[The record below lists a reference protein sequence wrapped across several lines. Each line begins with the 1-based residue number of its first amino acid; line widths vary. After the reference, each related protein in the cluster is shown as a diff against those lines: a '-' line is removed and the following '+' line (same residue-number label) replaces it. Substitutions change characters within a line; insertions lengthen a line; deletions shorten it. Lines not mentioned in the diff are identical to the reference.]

1 MHYASVLLGEKGGEN
16 SMRKRILGVVA
27 LMLASAVL
35 VTLLFSGVAVGP
47 APELPVE
54 FDVNV
59 QNTPL
64 PVEVTNP
71 TGMPI
76 ATNCTSVYFADAGQA
91 TDYMLQTLSDYETTA
106 IGDRTVVFTGGSI
119 SGSIVY
125 SSENG
130 TGGAPATGIVTVWT
144 TSGPDPIRFALPL
157 NSMFKVE
164 HVNTIMVT
172 AVISRPRLQGPS
184 SFSFTVEASVFWFIE
199 E

>member
-1 MHYASVLLGEKGGEN
+1 VIA
-16 SMRKRILGVVA
+16 SMRKRILGLLA
-27 LMLASAVL
+27 FILASAVAASWM
-35 VTLLFSGVAVGP
+35 FSGTVIGP
-47 APELPVE
+47 APTPPVE

-71 TGMPI
+71 AGMPI

-130 TGGAPATGIVTVWT
+130 TGGAPATGLVTVWST
-144 TSGPDPIRFALPL
+144 TEPDPIRFALPL
-157 NSMFKVE
+157 NSMFRVE
-164 HVNTIMVT
+164 HVNTIVVT
-172 AVISRPRLQGPS
+172 AYVSRPRLQGPS